1 MAKVNAGPIVSD
13 VRGSVG
19 PVTYYTQRGQL
30 IARARI
36 APNQFSTPARDQA
49 RNDLRLAMKDWF
61 FHKLINKVAWD
72 FQAADRMFG
81 MNLFVQQNVPR
92 PGHLGFLWPDDN
104 GLWPNPSLCWFDK
117 PTCGIRVDEP
127 FPGAWSGMQGLVVH
141 VEDPGQPH
149 GQIETFRIAALPQ
162 DGGLSPCVGV
172 RYFWALTPD
181 FDFPVNKNLVQIHTN
196 TPSEIPN
203 C

>member
-49 RNDLRLAMKDWF
+49 RNDLRLAMRDWF
-61 FHKLINKVAWD
+61 FHKPINKPPWD
-72 FQAADRMFG
+72 FQAGDRMHG
-81 MNLFVQQNVPR
+81 VNLFVQQNVPR
-92 PGHLGFLWPDDN
+92 PGHLAFLWPDDN
-104 GLWPNPSLCWFDK
+104 GLWPNPSLCWVDRAA
-117 PTCGIRVDEP
+117 CNLRVAEP
-127 FPGAWSGMQGLVVH
+127 FLGAWSGRVGLTLH
-141 VEDPGQPH
+141 VESPTVPH
-149 GQIETFRIAALPQ
+149 MGTITFNIAFLPLELV
-162 DGGLSPCVGV
+162 LSDCVGA
-172 RYFWALTPD
+172 RFFWGLITVLP
-181 FDFPVNKNLVQIHTN
+181 FPVDKNMVQILTN